1 MMNILKALEMRSVI
15 ALVSVVGAI
24 GLAVVEPEYGTA
36 SISIL
41 STAVGGYFGQLVGHD
56 KDKP

>member
-24 GLAVVEPEYGTA
+24 GLAVVEPKYGTA

-41 STAVGGYFGQLVGHD
+41 RTAVGGYFGQLVGHE